1 MAKEILAVVLLVLAI
16 GIGIPSA
23 FAQHHGGAQAP
34 PVSFGEGE
42 VTVSTSLNPPDF
54 IPNKGEEANLKIRF
68 FDAAS
73 NQNIENVTYRVQI
86 FQGSDLVANKMFF
99 DADGELDII
108 VQPNPVCE
116 NKELW
121 KCTTYY
127 GEEDLIVPNALS
139 SSSSSTPTIAGPVF
153 DKSGEYTIKTAII
166 GAINPKTVTEV
177 DINFET
183 IVVLPHEQVFTV
195 SAENDQYP
203 ISVKNFQDPITEFTF
218 DEDTNS
224 ISFVMDID
232 SHHGEIRD
240 IKNYFEIPKEFTP
253 FKDAH
258 AFSAHANNV
267 KLSDSNIH
275 FDQFSKKET
284 NIIHFVIEGNELSAI
299 KESESTINF
308 TIMPDKSAKI
318 NTEEINFEN
327 GYKAVV
333 SHDSEHYG
341 NEESTFLFAFFEPN
355 GELAENIRYGYGT
368 KDPMGNEI
376 VNTGGNQNLLGI
388 NLPNGVDTR
397 MIPTPIHGQYNM
409 QVVILGIG
417 QTDFDQFMFKEFGFE
432 LTEAEHTEQMEE
444 ITQNEDTSI
453 PTNIPEWIKNNAG
466 WWADGAIEDDSFIQG
481 IQFLIKEGLI
491 VVDIPETSAA
501 AASTSEGAIP
511 EWIKN
516 NAGWW
521 ADGAIEDDSF
531 IQGIQFLIKEGIII
545 P

>member
-1 MAKEILAVVLLVLAI
+1 MTKGSFLIILGVISIAI
-16 GIGIPSA
+16 SVPTA

-34 PVSFGEGE
+34 PVSFGKGE

-54 IPNKGEEANLKIRF
+54 IPDKGEEAKLKIRF

-108 VQPNPVCE
+108 VQPNPTCE

-139 SSSSSTPTIAGPVF
+139 SSPSSTPTIAGPVF

-166 GAINPKTVTEV
+166 GAVNPKTVTEV

-183 IVVLPHEQVFTV
+183 VIVLPHEQVFTV
-195 SAENDQYP
+195 SVDDVQYP

-218 DEDTNS
+218 DERTKS
-224 ISFVMDID
+224 ISFEMNVD
-232 SHHGEIRD
+232 SHHREMKT

-253 FKDAH
+253 FKNAH
-258 AFSAHANNV
+258 AFSAEIDNI
-267 KLSDSNIH
+267 KLSSNNIH

-284 NIIHFVIEGNELSAI
+284 NIIHFVIEGSELSTI
-299 KESESTINF
+299 KDSESTINF
-308 TIMPDKSAKI
+308 TIMPDNSAKI
-318 NTEEINFEN
+318 STEEINFEN

-333 SHDSEHYG
+333 SYDSQHYG
-341 NEESTFLFAFFEPN
+341 DEESTFLFAFFEPN
-355 GELAENIRYGYGT
+355 GELAENVRYGYGI
-368 KDPMGNEI
+368 KDPVGNEI

-388 NLPNGVDTR
+388 HLPNGVDTR
-397 MIPTPIHGQYNM
+397 TIHTPIHGEYNL
-409 QVVILGIG
+409 QVVILGVG
-417 QTDFDQFMFKEFGFE
+417 QTDFEQFMFKEFDFE
-432 LTEAEHTEQMEE
+432 LTEADMT
-444 ITQNEDTSI
+444 EDTNMINLEDNKPDSNA
-453 PTNIPEWIKNNAG
+453 NIPEWIKNNAG

-481 IQFLIKEGLI
+481 IQFLIKNNLI
-491 VVDIPETSAA
+491 TVDIPETT
-501 AASTSEGAIP
+501 ASINSDGKIP

>member
-1 MAKEILAVVLLVLAI
+1 MVKEILAVFLVLAI
-16 GIGIPSA
+16 AISIPSA
-23 FAQHHGGAQAP
+23 FAQHHGGEQAP

-68 FDAAS
+68 FDTAS

-127 GEEDLIVPNALS
+127 GEEDVIVPNALS

-183 IVVLPHEQVFTV
+183 VLILPHEQAFTINM
-195 SAENDQYP
+195 EDNQYP
-203 ISVKNFQDPITEFTF
+203 VAVKNFQDPITEFTF
-218 DEDTNS
+218 DENTNS
-224 ISFVMDID
+224 ISFVMNID
-232 SHHGEIRD
+232 SHHGEIKD

-253 FKDAH
+253 FKNAH
-258 AFSAHANNV
+258 AFSAEANNV
-267 KLSDSNIH
+267 KLSGKNIH
-275 FDQFSKKET
+275 FDPFSKKET
-284 NIIHFVIEGNELSAI
+284 NIIHFVIEGNELSTI
-299 KESESTINF
+299 SQSHSNINF
-308 TIMPDKSAKI
+308 AIMPDKSAKI
-318 NTEEINFEN
+318 NTEEISFDN
-327 GYKAVV
+327 GYKAAI
-333 SHDSEHYG
+333 SYDSRHYG
-341 NEESTFLFAFFEPN
+341 YDESTFLFAFYEPS
-355 GELAENIRYGYGT
+355 GELAENVRYGYGI
-368 KDPMGNEI
+368 KDPIGDET

-388 NLPNGVDTR
+388 DLPNGVDTR
-397 MIPTPIHGQYNM
+397 MMPTPTHGQYNM

-417 QTDFDQFMFKEFGFE
+417 QTDFDQFMFKEFEFE
-432 LTEAEHTEQMEE
+432 LTEAEMIENTNIIVQEK
-444 ITQNEDTSI
+444 DAGDSSGSI
-453 PTNIPEWIKNNAG
+453 PDWIKNNAG

-481 IQFLIKEGLI
+481 IQFLIKENLI
-491 VVDIPETSAA
+491 VVDIPETT
-501 AASTSEGAIP
+501 ASTSDGSIP
-511 EWIKN
+511 DWIKN

-545 P
+545 PQ

>member
-1 MAKEILAVVLLVLAI
+1 MIKEILAVFLVLAI
-16 GIGIPSA
+16 GIAVPSA

-54 IPNKGEEANLKIRF
+54 VPNKGEEANLKIRF

-108 VQPNPVCE
+108 VQPNSACE

-166 GAINPKTVTEV
+166 GAVNPKTVTEV

-183 IVVLPHEQVFTV
+183 VVVLPHEQIFTI

-203 ISVKNFQDPITEFTF
+203 IAVKNFQDPITEFTF
-218 DEDTNS
+218 NENTNS
-224 ISFVMDID
+224 ISFVMKVD
-232 SHHGEIRD
+232 SHHGEIKD

-253 FKDAH
+253 FKNAH
-258 AFSAHANNV
+258 AFSAQANNV
-267 KLSDSNIH
+267 ELSDNNIH

-284 NIIHFVIEGNELSAI
+284 NIIHFVIEGSELSTI
-299 KESESTINF
+299 NESESTVNF
-308 TIMPDKSAKI
+308 TIMPDESAKI
-318 NTEEINFEN
+318 NTEEIIFEN
-327 GYKAVV
+327 GYKAII
-333 SHDSEHYG
+333 SYDSEHFG
-341 NEESTFLFAFFEPN
+341 DEESTFLFAFFEPT
-355 GELAENIRYGYGT
+355 GELVENVRYGYGI
-368 KDPMGNEI
+368 KDPIGNEI

-397 MIPTPIHGQYNM
+397 MMPTPTHGQYNM
-409 QVVILGIG
+409 QVVLLGIG

-432 LTEAEHTEQMEE
+432 LTEAKHMEE
-444 ITQNEDTSI
+444 IKEIRQTTDTPIS
-453 PTNIPEWIKNNAG
+453 TNIP
-466 WWADGAIEDDSFIQG
+466 
-481 IQFLIKEGLI
+481 
-491 VVDIPETSAA
+491 V
-501 AASTSEGAIP
+501 
-511 EWIKN
+511 WIKN

-531 IQGIQFLIKEGIII
+531 IQGIQFLIKEGIIT

>member
-1 MAKEILAVVLLVLAI
+1 MIKVILAVFLVLAI
-16 GIGIPSA
+16 AISIPSA

-34 PVSFGEGE
+34 PVSFGAGE

-86 FQGSDLVANKMFF
+86 FQGNDLVANKMFF

-108 VQPNPVCE
+108 VQPNPTCD

-127 GEEDLIVPNALS
+127 GEEDLIIPNAIS
-139 SSSSSTPTIAGPVF
+139 SSPSSTPTIAGPVF

-166 GAINPKTVTEV
+166 GAVNPKTVTEV

-183 IVVLPHEQVFTV
+183 VVVLPHEQVFTIN
-195 SAENDQYP
+195 AENNQYP
-203 ISVKNFQDPITEFTF
+203 ISVKNFQDPITEFKF
-218 DEDTNS
+218 DENTNS
-224 ISFVMDID
+224 ISFVMNVD
-232 SHHGEIRD
+232 SHHGEIKD

-253 FKDAH
+253 FKNAH
-258 AFSAHANNV
+258 AFSAEANNV
-267 KLSDSNIH
+267 KLSDKNIH

-284 NIIHFVIEGNELSAI
+284 NIIHFVIEGDELSTI
-299 KESESTINF
+299 KESESSINF
-308 TIMPDKSAKI
+308 TIIPDESAKI
-318 NTEEINFEN
+318 NTKEINFDN
-327 GYKAVV
+327 GYKAVI
-333 SHDSEHYG
+333 SYDSEHYG
-341 NEESTFLFAFFEPN
+341 DEESTFLFAFFEPS
-355 GELAENIRYGYGT
+355 GELVENVRYGYGI
-368 KDPMGNEI
+368 KDPIGNET
-376 VNTGGNQNLLGI
+376 VNTGGNANLLGI

-397 MIPTPIHGQYNM
+397 MMPTPTHGQYNM

-432 LTEAEHTEQMEE
+432 LTEAERVENTSGIVQEK
-444 ITQNEDTSI
+444 DVPKASSSI
-453 PTNIPEWIKNNAG
+453 PDWIKNNAG
-466 WWADGAIEDDSFIQG
+466 WWAEGAIEDDSFIQG
-481 IQFLIKEGLI
+481 IQFLIKENLI
-491 VVDIPETSAA
+491 VVDIPETT
-501 AASTSEGAIP
+501 ASTSDGSIP
-511 EWIKN
+511 DWIKN

-521 ADGAIEDDSF
+521 AEGAIEDDSF
-531 IQGIQFLIKEGIII
+531 IQGIQFLIKEGIIV